1 MPLSRLDFHSLF
13 AALPS
18 PFMILDRDLRFV
30 EMNDAYLATTKR
42 TRAELIGRYVFD
54 AFPEEP
60 ERLALFRDAF
70 ERALRGE
77 ANELVRTLFRVP
89 KPAEEG
95 GGFRDIYWTCSH
107 APLRDANGDV
117 AFMIQHAQDVTE
129 QVRAEQLNEVMA
141 RELEHRVRN
150 ILSVVTSIGRLA
162 GRSATSVE
170 EFMQGFNAR
179 LQAMARTY
187 SHLVEGQW
195 SGMDLRTLIEN
206 ALEPYG
212 EHAGIAIT
220 PPDRAI
226 ILSPDHAQALSLAL
240 HELATNAAKYGA
252 LAGPGGRL
260 DVTWQRDGDDGAY
273 SLRWFERVPGG
284 VADAS
289 RKGFGS
295 RIIDQALPSQINA
308 EVVREVTPSG
318 LSCTI
323 KVRGRDAP
331 E

>member
-42 TRAELIGRYVFD
+42 TRADLIGRYVFD

-60 ERLALFRDAF
+60 ERLALFRNAF
-70 ERALRGE
+70 ERALHGE

-179 LQAMARTY
+179 LQARARTY

-195 SGMDLRTLIEN
+195 SGMNLRALIEN

-252 LAGPGGRL
+252 LASPGGQL
-260 DVTWQRDGDDGAY
+260 DVSWRRDDDNSGY
-273 SLRWFERVPGG
+273 SLNWVERVPGG

-295 RIIDQALPSQINA
+295 RIIDQVLPSQINA
-308 EVVREVTPSG
+308 EVVREVTPGG
-318 LSCTI
+318 LNCTI